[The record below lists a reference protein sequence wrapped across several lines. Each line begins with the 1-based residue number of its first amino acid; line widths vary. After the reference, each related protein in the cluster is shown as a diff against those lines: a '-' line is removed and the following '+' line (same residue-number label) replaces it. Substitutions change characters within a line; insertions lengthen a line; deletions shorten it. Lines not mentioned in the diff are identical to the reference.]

1 LVTLDSYKGQ
11 SFEAKV
17 SKIVP
22 YMNERTRTFLV
33 EAEFVNQ
40 PSVLYPNTTFEAN
53 ILIQTK
59 QNALLIPRDF
69 LFNEQFVYNEE
80 GEKIKVKTGLKDYR
94 KVEILS
100 GIDENTIITKPEE

>member
-1 LVTLDSYKGQ
+1 
-11 SFEAKV
+11 
-17 SKIVP
+17 
-22 YMNERTRTFLV
+22 MNERSRTFLV

-40 PSVLYPNTTFEAN
+40 PPVLYPNTTFEAN
-53 ILIQTK
+53 ILIQSK

-80 GEKIKVKTGLKDYR
+80 GKKIKVKTGLKDYR

-100 GIDENTIITKPEE
+100 GIDVNTVISKPEE